1 MIMQQSL
8 GRPTPATHPQPIGPG
23 ERDRLA
29 EDIRNCLVSVDAA
42 GDPKIRERKKDLRK
56 GFNKAADTLSQF
68 LVHSYN
74 TGRPISKR
82 LTDAIGDFFS
92 AKTQRTQRRLSDL
105 FSIETKEEGDVNVVQ
120 MAIAQGDLS
129 TPMLIRLITELDDHI
144 PVLQEMRGAAVAEV
158 QKRAERSGA

>member
-1 MIMQQSL
+1 MSTSL
-8 GRPTPATHPQPIGPG
+8 SPSAPATHPQPIGSG

-29 EDIRNCLVSVDAA
+29 EDIRSCLVSVDAA

-74 TGRPISKR
+74 TGQPISKR
-82 LTDAIGDFFS
+82 LTNAIGDFFS
-92 AKTQRTQRRLSDL
+92 AKTQRAQRRLSDL
-105 FSIETKEEGDVNVVQ
+105 FSIETKEEGDVNIVQ
-120 MAIAQGDLS
+120 MAIAQGDVS

-144 PVLQEMRGAAVAEV
+144 PVLQEIRAAAAVEV
-158 QKRAERSGA
+158 QKRAERTQ